1 MNIFKIVV
9 ALRAAGLFFSEIG
22 ELLRRLGEIRG
33 SSNLEDS
40 RTPEPDHEPMSQDSL
55 NPCNGVKDEE
65 PEGYPGWDET
75 FQDDLF
81 ETLGKERSPPDT

>member
-40 RTPEPDHEPMSQDSL
+40 RTPEPDHEPMSH
-55 NPCNGVKDEE
+55 
-65 PEGYPGWDET
+65 
-75 FQDDLF
+75 
-81 ETLGKERSPPDT
+81 